1 MSQRSRRLL
10 FASLAFASWALPGAA
25 QCIVDQWAGPE
36 PTGGLWLGL
45 HMAADGEWL
54 AVTNGNTIGP
64 GEVHL
69 LRRQPGGNYAWFQ
82 TVESPL
88 EIAAFDFGKGLD
100 LRGEFLAVGAPS
112 FNPDQA
118 PESAVYLFE
127 FDGTEWAFAERFTAP
142 NEPNN
147 TNFGRSL
154 SLGPDGLAVGAST
167 ERVFLPQP
175 GPLFADNAGA
185 VYLYRREGDDWNP
198 DGRITAANPA
208 NFDQFGAQV
217 ELTRTTDGL
226 DQLVVGMPGADFH
239 GSNAG
244 SVQVYIRLGQSQWLL
259 THALEPQS
267 VASFGGFGE
276 GLAVDGDRL
285 IVASPRGGLTV
296 EETGL
301 FDAFDYVAPF
311 WVRTQTFAA
320 AEDLT
325 ASNFQSA
332 IDLSG
337 DHLAVGTPQL
347 TSILPEQ
354 GAALRFERVDGQ
366 WQQGVSALPKFPQ
379 SAQNFGT
386 SVAWL
391 DTDPPRLATS
401 ASNDLTYGPSHGLVY
416 QHEWQADACQ
426 TFFSDLGTV
435 SLAEPGGSLLR
446 LEPPSGSEGS
456 LYFVLGSTSGTEPGL
471 PVDGQL
477 LPLTV
482 DAYFLQTLTQP
493 NTPPLTDGLG
503 TFVGAW
509 GTALVSFVLPAGLDP
524 ALAGSEVHHA
534 YVVIDPLLGQVVHA
548 SNAVLHV
555 LVP

>member
-10 FASLAFASWALPGAA
+10 FASLTLASCTLPGAA
-25 QCIVDQWAGPE
+25 QCIVDQWAGPQ
-36 PTGGLWLGL
+36 PTGSIWLGL
-45 HMAADGEWL
+45 RMVADGEWL
-54 AVTNGNTIGP
+54 AVTNGSTIGP

-69 LRRQPGGNYAWFQ
+69 LRRQPDGDYAWFQ

-100 LRGEFLAVGAPS
+100 LRGDLLAVGAPS

-127 FDGTEWAFAERFTAP
+127 FDGTEWNFTERFTAP

-167 ERVFLPQP
+167 EQIFLPQP
-175 GPLFADNAGA
+175 GPLFANNAGA
-185 VYLYRREGDDWNP
+185 VYLYRREGDGWNP

-208 NFDQFGAQV
+208 DFDQFGAQV
-217 ELTRTTDGL
+217 GLTRTADGL
-226 DQLVVGMPGADFH
+226 DQLVVSRPGADFY

-244 SVQVYIRLGQSQWLL
+244 LVQLYIRQGQSQWLA
-259 THALEPQS
+259 TQTLEPQS
-267 VASFGGFGE
+267 VASFSGFGE
-276 GLAVDGDRL
+276 GLALDGDHL
-285 IVASPRGGLTV
+285 VVGSPRGGLTAK
-296 EETGL
+296 ETGL
-301 FDAFDYVAPF
+301 FDAFDYVAGF

-325 ASNFQSA
+325 SSNFQDA
-332 IDLSG
+332 MDLSG
-337 DHLAVGTPQL
+337 NQLAVGTPQF
-347 TSILPEQ
+347 TSIQPDQ
-354 GAALRFERVDGQ
+354 GAALRFERVDGL
-366 WQQGVSALPKFPQ
+366 WQQRVSALPKFSQ

-401 ASNDLTYGPSHGLVY
+401 ASNDLTYGPSHGLIF
-416 QHEWQADACQ
+416 QHEWQAGACQ
-426 TFFSDLGTV
+426 TLFSDLGTV
-435 SLAEPGGSLLR
+435 SVGEPGSATLR

-471 PVDGQL
+471 PVDGQV
-477 LPLTV
+477 LPLTI
-482 DAYFLQTLTQP
+482 DDYFLQTLTQP
-493 NTPPLTDGLG
+493 NTPPLPDGLG

-509 GTALVSFVLPAGLDP
+509 GTALASFVLPPGLDP

-534 YVVIDPLLGQVVHA
+534 YAVIDPLLGQVVHA
-548 SNAVLHV
+548 SNPVLHV